1 MNETE
6 PKKTVSRN
14 VPIALGFICII
25 LGTLLIGTT
34 IYFTSTLNTTT
45 NQKESIITDLNDT
58 LNLMKCTVWV
68 NNETVTQ
75 TASNY
80 TSWKF
85 MDGAESAGYFEVL
98 TTSSTNST
106 YVEIIYN
113 TTVQV
118 GFEEDGTYHYTGTP
132 PDFAFYQYNYDQRIN
147 VSSFETISV
156 FPILLEPSWMM
167 NQLHSTSL
175 VEIRVGNTNTIDN
188 ATETV
193 LVTYYY

>member
-1 MNETE
+1 MSETKR
-6 PKKTVSRN
+6 KKIVSRN
-14 VPIALGFICII
+14 VVVALGITCII
-25 LGTLLIGTT
+25 LGALLVGIT
-34 IYFTSTLNTTT
+34 IYSTSIDTI

-58 LNLMKCTVWV
+58 LNLLKYTIWV

-75 TASNY
+75 TAGNY

-85 MDGAESAGYFEVL
+85 NDGAESAGYFEVL
-98 TTSSTNST
+98 TTSTTNNT
-106 YVEIIYN
+106 YVEVIYN

-118 GFEEDGTYHYTGTP
+118 GFEEDDTYHYMGTP
-132 PDFAFYQYNYDQRIN
+132 QGFSFYQYNYDQRIN

-156 FPILLEPSWMM
+156 FPILLEPSWMTS
-167 NQLHSTSL
+167 QFHSGTSL
-175 VEIRVGNTNTIDN
+175 VEIRIGNTNTIDN